1 MNSAS
6 AGGVNFSMSGFA
18 PATVMPG
25 ISQVRVYDMTRENR
39 NRFPLQ
45 AFGKLFCAVGP
56 DSLQGYCPIMDTN
69 SCSGMRRI
77 TGFILFSRP
86 SVEVSTEP

>member
-39 NRFPLQ
+39 NRFPSRLL
-45 AFGKLFCAVGP
+45 A
-56 DSLQGYCPIMDTN
+56 N
-69 SCSGMRRI
+69 SSA
-77 TGFILFSRP
+77 P
-86 SVEVSTEP
+86 